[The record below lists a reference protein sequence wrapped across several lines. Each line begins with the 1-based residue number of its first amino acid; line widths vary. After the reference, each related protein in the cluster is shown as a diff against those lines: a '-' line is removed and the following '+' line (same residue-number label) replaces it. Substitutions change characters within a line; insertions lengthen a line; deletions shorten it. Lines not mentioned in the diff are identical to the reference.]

1 MSLKTSFFILIAI
14 FILIFG
20 VNLQYD
26 IFSKVRHIGNSPSEA
41 IYYFFQMLKK
51 DGLLNTF
58 TAVRGK
64 LGNDP
69 RLGLGYSL
77 ADPTTY
83 PPVESEVE
91 RALLPEYKTI
101 PAADVANLPPSSGGV
116 GNFDVWER
124 SNGGNDSAKYSTLD
138 QINRLN
144 VNDLQVAW
152 TYSSGPYKLDEN
164 MKNGSPVETNPV
176 IANGRMFLASIN
188 SEVLCLDATTGKE
201 IWRLKLPP
209 PVARRGLVWE
219 PNADFAKSR
228 LFVPSGKG
236 VYAINA
242 ATGEIQQE
250 FGNKG
255 QAGDQLSLIAPV
267 IAGDK
272 LIVALIKPAMEAY
285 DLKTGKLL
293 WATGLLERP
302 PGDKVLLTG
311 GSPWGGM
318 SYDPNRG
325 MVFVSTGNP
334 RPELWGT
341 TRPGANRHSN
351 SVVALNVQNGEIKWS
366 FQEVA
371 HDLWDLDVP
380 SPPVLTTIH
389 KGGRRV
395 DVVATVTK
403 MGNTL
408 LLDRDL
414 GQPIFDYRLKRAPTS
429 KIPGEKTWPYQPSV
443 ELPEPFMKQTFQ
455 EVDVTDISEAA
466 TRSVNYK
473 IKGGKYGFYEPPTL
487 GGKVVIYGVAGG
499 AEWPGAAIDHNT
511 GVIFIPSNQTP
522 WIIRASFRDLK
533 ATSRQVE
540 DMPGNTLYQT
550 KCASCHGKYRDG
562 YQEPELKGGFYYP
575 ALTGVSFI
583 RARELLAAKAF
594 FESNHDDFGGN
605 TPSPQELKVVAEYL
619 SALDLIADKDKS
631 LAARTFWA
639 PLLDD
644 KGNPGSKPPWGLLTA
659 IDLNNGKKIWQVP
672 FGEYQNLFRG
682 GKPVQGQSNV
692 GGALVTAGGIVFAT
706 GTLDSKVRG
715 FDSSNGKQLWA
726 AKLPAPGFAPPSTYS
741 VNGIQYVA
749 IVTSERP
756 LDTNAVR
763 FDRVVSYQLSTE
775 KRK

>member
-311 GSPWGGM
+311 GSPWGG
-318 SYDPNRG
+318 
-325 MVFVSTGNP
+325 
-334 RPELWGT
+334 
-341 TRPGANRHSN
+341 
-351 SVVALNVQNGEIKWS
+351 
-366 FQEVA
+366 
-371 HDLWDLDVP
+371 DV
-380 SPPVLTTIH
+380 L
-389 KGGRRV
+389 
-395 DVVATVTK
+395 
-403 MGNTL
+403 
-408 LLDRDL
+408 
-414 GQPIFDYRLKRAPTS
+414 
-429 KIPGEKTWPYQPSV
+429 
-443 ELPEPFMKQTFQ
+443 
-455 EVDVTDISEAA
+455 
-466 TRSVNYK
+466 
-473 IKGGKYGFYEPPTL
+473 
-487 GGKVVIYGVAGG
+487 
-499 AEWPGAAIDHNT
+499 
-511 GVIFIPSNQTP
+511 
-522 WIIRASFRDLK
+522 
-533 ATSRQVE
+533 
-540 DMPGNTLYQT
+540 
-550 KCASCHGKYRDG
+550 
-562 YQEPELKGGFYYP
+562 
-575 ALTGVSFI
+575 
-583 RARELLAAKAF
+583 
-594 FESNHDDFGGN
+594 
-605 TPSPQELKVVAEYL
+605 
-619 SALDLIADKDKS
+619 
-631 LAARTFWA
+631 
-639 PLLDD
+639 
-644 KGNPGSKPPWGLLTA
+644 
-659 IDLNNGKKIWQVP
+659 
-672 FGEYQNLFRG
+672 
-682 GKPVQGQSNV
+682 
-692 GGALVTAGGIVFAT
+692 
-706 GTLDSKVRG
+706 
-715 FDSSNGKQLWA
+715 
-726 AKLPAPGFAPPSTYS
+726 
-741 VNGIQYVA
+741 
-749 IVTSERP
+749 
-756 LDTNAVR
+756 
-763 FDRVVSYQLSTE
+763 
-775 KRK
+775 